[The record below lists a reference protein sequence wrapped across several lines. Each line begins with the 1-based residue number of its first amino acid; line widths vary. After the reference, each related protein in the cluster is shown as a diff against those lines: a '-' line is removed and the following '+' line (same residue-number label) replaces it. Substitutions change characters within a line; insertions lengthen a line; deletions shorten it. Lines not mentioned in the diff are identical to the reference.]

1 MRKAPK
7 YLLVGRNQLNL
18 LRHAFLFYSR
28 IPIGKVDYSDENLI
42 KAFRYFPLV
51 GIVVGG
57 ISALVYVLSDLV
69 LPQYVSIL
77 FGIIAGVVMT
87 GALHEDGLSDFFDA
101 FGGAHDKEKALEVM
115 KDSHIGAYGVLS
127 LIMIFLTKY
136 SLLLSIPS
144 TYIPWIFIA
153 SGASARLMSI
163 ITSRLSTYARN
174 ENQRS
179 KSLHL
184 RIGIDNVT
192 TAIATLFAIAPLVLL
207 PWQVS
212 AVAVPIYT
220 IILFVMKW
228 YTERRIGGYTG
239 DTLGALEQFCEV
251 AFYLSASVTL
261 GIFP

>member
-1 MRKAPK
+1 MRKTPK
-7 YLLVGRNQLNL
+7 YLLSVQNQLNL

-28 IPIGKVDYSDENLI
+28 IPVGKIDYSDENLI

-69 LPQYVSIL
+69 LPQYVSVL
-77 FGIIAGVVMT
+77 LGIIAGVIMT

-101 FGGAHDKEKALEVM
+101 FGGGHDREKALEIM

-127 LIMIFLTKY
+127 LIALFFIKY
-136 SLLLSIPS
+136 TLLLSVPSAYIPS
-144 TYIPWIFIA
+144 VFIA

-163 ITSRLSTYARN
+163 ITSRLSTYARS
-174 ENQRS
+174 ENQKS

-184 RIGIDNVT
+184 RIRIDNVT
-192 TAIATLFAIAPLVLL
+192 TTIAILFAITPLAML

-212 AVAVPIYT
+212 AVAIPMYVL
-220 IILFVMKW
+220 ILLVMKW

-251 AFYLSASVTL
+251 AFYLSASITL